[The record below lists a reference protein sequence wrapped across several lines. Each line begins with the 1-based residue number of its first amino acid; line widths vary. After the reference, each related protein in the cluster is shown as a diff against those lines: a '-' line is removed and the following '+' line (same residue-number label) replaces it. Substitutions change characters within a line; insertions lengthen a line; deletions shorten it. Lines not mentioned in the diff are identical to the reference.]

1 MRTSLMALCLF
12 LTVFSVSAQN
22 TVQKASVEKSIFGVQ
37 TGFLGIWLHNESK
50 LTNSLALRSEIG
62 FDSGIYGG
70 SVMFGDET
78 NFFLTPVITIEPRWY
93 YNLEKR
99 LDKEKSIDKNSGNF
113 IGLKISFNPDLFVI
127 SNQEGIQVPNQI
139 FIIPKWAMKRTLGE
153 HFTYELGIGIGYHH
167 VFYEIPNYHP
177 DDENEAAL
185 DLHLRI
191 GYTF

>member
-1 MRTSLMALCLF
+1 M
-12 LTVFSVSAQN
+12 
-22 TVQKASVEKSIFGVQ
+22 QKASVEKSIFGAQ

-50 LTNSLALRSEIG
+50 LSNSFALRSEIG

-78 NFFLTPVITIEPRWY
+78 NFFLTPAITLEPRWY

-99 LDKEKSIDKNSGNF
+99 LDKGKSIDNNNGNF
-113 IGLKISFNPDLFVI
+113 IGLKVSFNPDLFVI
-127 SNQEGIQVPNQI
+127 SNQEGIQIPNQI

-153 HFTYELGIGIGYHH
+153 YFTYELGIGVGYHH
-167 VFYEIPNYHP
+167 VFYENPNYNP
-177 DDENEAAL
+177 DDENEAVL